1 MVSAAVALLVSSGK
15 DCLDV
20 SRGHSGIGEKHKG
33 VEPEVRHFVR
43 KFLMRTILGGDDH
56 FEASSPTF
64 FAMRST
70 PRASNPATYDP
81 SGLARFRSSMIA

>member
-1 MVSAAVALLVSSGK
+1 MVTAAKGLLVSSGK
-15 DCLDV
+15 DGLDV

-43 KFLMRTILGGDDH
+43 KLLVRTILGGDDH
-56 FEASSPTF
+56 FGGF
-64 FAMRST
+64 F
-70 PRASNPATYDP
+70 SNLLCDAVDTTGQQSGQYDP